1 MSLPFSLPTA
11 SSLSQKRRND
21 SVLFDSNE
29 KQSGTLD
36 VLNASFLVAGTTIGG
51 GFLALPTVVAPSGFY
66 PSAIALLGVWGYFL
80 AQSFILVE
88 CIVNHRSEQMNR
100 EDGAW
105 QDGGG
110 GVAAIAKSAF
120 GVKGEVFVGV
130 LLAIL
135 IEATLVSQIS
145 RAGMMFSNYRFGCL
159 VSALSIALVVFGP
172 NSGVGFASKAN
183 AALTS
188 AFLISALTVFGCGLP
203 MADWSNLGNLSSI
216 SNNWPSI
223 LPAIPTFLQLLV
235 YGEIIPSVCEIL
247 NYDTT
252 RIHIAIF
259 LGSFLT
265 LSLQVGWSALGLSLV
280 FRTSTGI
287 DPVNILLAN
296 QGSPVRLPLYA
307 LAFTAILTTILGS
320 YLALLSTVT
329 DFLSPQESGASNEI
343 AHTYSNSPMH
353 RLKVASLITIPA
365 IGISCTSPS
374 IFLRAIDFAG
384 SYPVLIMW
392 GMMPS
397 AISIVQRIKNQE
409 MGSYNLHR
417 RTGGSSLWVC
427 LLGIVS
433 SIMVG
438 NNIFKDLT
446 TSLSRLMRLGNRGSL
461 NFS

>member
-11 SSLSQKRRND
+11 SSLSQKRRNN
-21 SVLFDSNE
+21 SVLLVFNE

-88 CIVNHRSEQMNR
+88 CIVNHRSERMVR
-100 EDGAW
+100 EDG
-105 QDGGG
+105 DGGG

-145 RAGMMFSNYRFGCL
+145 RAGMMFANYRFGCL
-159 VSALSIALVVFGP
+159 FSALSIALVVFGP

-216 SNNWPSI
+216 SNNWSSV

-280 FRTSTGI
+280 SRTSTGI

-329 DFLSPQESGASNEI
+329 DFLSPQKSGTSNEI
-343 AHTYSNSPMH
+343 THTYSNSPMH

-384 SYPVLIMW
+384 SYPVLILW

-409 MGSYNLHR
+409 KGSYNLHR

-427 LLGIVS
+427 FLGVVS

-438 NNIFKDLT
+438 NHIFKDLT
-446 TSLSRLMRLGNRGSL
+446 TSLNALGQSIFEIFL
-461 NFS
+461 K